1 MYKASDFKIRCS
13 AISDIMTGLSGKTKA
28 QKISDV
34 KSEIRTEQTKLTTLT
49 EGSKS
54 HDNKKA
60 KIEKLQAELSELEK
74 LPDIPPLTQTTI
86 TYLENWCKERIYQ
99 QRKNIVTAEMYKG
112 NALEKDAIDYIS
124 LDIWGVFGAEKN
136 TQRFTSEYIEGEPD
150 VILANSVEDIK
161 NSYSFSTFPYFAKQL
176 PDSKYDWQILGYQYL
191 LQQSGKDIQ
200 KGGVNYVLMP
210 KPMELL
216 QMEAYRIAKFTYSE
230 DTIDFQDKLADVLF
244 QLDKDNEVIKE
255 LPIKYR
261 AKRFEVLYNQ
271 DRINLVIERVKQC
284 RQYIEQ
290 HLIV

>member
-34 KSEIRTEQTKLTTLT
+34 KSEIKAEQTKLTTLT

-74 LPDIPPLTQTTI
+74 LPNIPPLTQTTI
-86 TYLENWCKERIYQ
+86 TFLENWCKERIYQ

-112 NALEKDAIDYIS
+112 NALEKDAIDYVS
-124 LDIWGVFGAEKN
+124 LELWGAFGAEKN

-150 VILANSVEDIK
+150 VILADSVEDIK

-200 KGGVNYVLMP
+200 RGGVNYVLMP
-210 KPMELL
+210 KPIELL
-216 QMEAYRIAKFTYSE
+216 QMEAYRIAKLTYTE

-244 QLDKDNEVIKE
+244 QLDKDNEIIKD

-261 AKRFEVLYNQ
+261 AKRFEVIYSQ

-290 HLIV
+290 HLTV